1 MLENVLYIKW
11 VVLYLGIDSPKQNHY
26 VKSTSYQVHIRNDW
40 KFRWNDF
47 TSVLND

>member
-1 MLENVLYIKW
+1 MGCVIFGY
-11 VVLYLGIDSPKQNHY
+11 SFTPKEKEY
-26 VKSTSYQVHIRNDW
+26 VKFTSYQVSVRNDW